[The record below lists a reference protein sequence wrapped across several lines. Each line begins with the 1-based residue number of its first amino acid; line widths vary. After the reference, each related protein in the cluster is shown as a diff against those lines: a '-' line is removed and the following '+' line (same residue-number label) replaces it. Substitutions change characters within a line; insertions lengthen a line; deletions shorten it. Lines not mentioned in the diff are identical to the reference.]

1 MVRKTVISQLQ
12 TVGEDALEKLA
23 QNPAARTAIQGAMQV
38 KERGERLLHTLD
50 AIEER
55 LGAIEK
61 RLNVL
66 EGTSSAET
74 GDTSSDEAEA
84 SRVGFVGAQERAG
97 GFGDAANEPAGE
109 DF

>member
-23 QNPAARTAIQGAMQV
+23 QNPAARTAIQGAIQV

-50 AIEER
+50 LIEER
-55 LGAIEK
+55 LSAIEK
-61 RLNVL
+61 RLNAL
-66 EGTSSAET
+66 EGESSAELA
-74 GDTSSDEAEA
+74 DISALDEREPAT
-84 SRVGFVGAQERAG
+84 VGYAGAQEPEG
-97 GFGDAANEPAGE
+97 EFGDAADELGE

>member
-50 AIEER
+50 AIQER
-55 LGAIEK
+55 LSAIEK
-61 RLNVL
+61 RLSTL
-66 EGTSSAET
+66 EGRGSDELT
-74 GDTSSDEAEA
+74 DTSVLHEREAA
-84 SRVGFVGAQERAG
+84 PVGFAGAQEPAG
-97 GFGDAANEPAGE
+97 GFGDAANEPGE

>member
-50 AIEER
+50 VIEER
-55 LGAIEK
+55 LSAIEK
-61 RLNVL
+61 RLSAL
-66 EGTSSAET
+66 DGEGSAEFT
-74 GDTSSDEAEA
+74 DIPSLHEREAA
-84 SRVGFVGAQERAG
+84 TVGYAGAQEPEG
-97 GFGDAANEPAGE
+97 EFGDAADEQGE